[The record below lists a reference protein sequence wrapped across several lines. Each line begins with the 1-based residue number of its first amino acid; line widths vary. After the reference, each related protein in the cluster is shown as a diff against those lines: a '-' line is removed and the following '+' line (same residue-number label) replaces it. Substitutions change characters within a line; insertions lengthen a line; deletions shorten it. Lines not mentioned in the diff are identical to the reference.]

1 METRTQ
7 DSDVQVGATQPVDV
21 EAFCREHL
29 PFVRSCTARRLH
41 EPSDVV
47 DVTAEVFTSVYFGHV
62 ATSQVSAMTVSL
74 VVVLAITALC
84 LLAAPLLPRTAA
96 LLEHPPTTHTI
107 KNRPRSVGRHPVGT
121 YTAPP
126 PTTAGHGRVRCPDAA
141 RCSRLASRT

>member
-1 METRTQ
+1 
-7 DSDVQVGATQPVDV
+7 VDV
-21 EAFCREHL
+21 EAFYREHL

-74 VVVLAITALC
+74 VVALAITALC

-96 LLEHPPTTHTI
+96 LLEHRPTHTV
-107 KNRPRSVGRHPVGT
+107 KNRPRSVGRHPLGISPRRR
-121 YTAPP
+121 PP
-126 PTTAGHGRVRCPDAA
+126 PQVTGEFAPHAA